1 MKRFVG
7 DTRGISVIVG
17 AIMLTLIVVTAATS
31 YAIFLDDQQKKIQ
44 ASEALR
50 LQRELESISVL
61 SLENPIYHSNPG
73 LVSVSFVLTNLH
85 AQETTI
91 TSMNINNRLIRQFTI
106 ERLSGIEEWCINT
119 GEYQIGCVYAAQ
131 ANNSTLSYL
140 FFDENNNFLYDKN
153 ELVLDDDYDG
163 DNITALPTV
172 GDFGGLLAYDNSTPP
187 EPFIFQDFNGNNRYD
202 TLTDPVFQ
210 LDPDGDLQLANPLEN
225 ASGFRLFQ
233 KYKIQPKIR
242 PREQIKL
249 TIYDIENN
257 TVGTIGKTITENEAI
272 TLHIFTSVTNI
283 FSKTFYPPTS
293 IIRVITESQW
303 NSSSNDFKSVLILD
317 GSLSDHPSE
326 DAYILSWNWTI
337 NGISLTNNGRK
348 VRAPDTLSSGMNHN
362 ITLTVTDNFGMRGI
376 STITYP

>member
-1 MKRFVG
+1 
-7 DTRGISVIVG
+7 
-17 AIMLTLIVVTAATS
+17 
-31 YAIFLDDQQKKIQ
+31 
-44 ASEALR
+44 
-50 LQRELESISVL
+50 
-61 SLENPIYHSNPG
+61 
-73 LVSVSFVLTNLH
+73 
-85 AQETTI
+85 
-91 TSMNINNRLIRQFTI
+91 MNINNRLIRQFTI